1 MIYSMTAYTQQKQSN
16 EHGNFSLEIR
26 SVNHRYLELHL
37 RIPDYFRAMES
48 RIREILGHH
57 LARGKLDITLN
68 FLPSE
73 AIGKL
78 SLNLPLVKQLAE
90 ANEQVLAS
98 FAKVDSMRTS
108 DVLRWPGV
116 VMETDVD
123 ISLFATT
130 IDELFEKACQDLLA
144 TRTREGQAIKEF
156 LIERTEII
164 EQEIKKLQSRIPE
177 INTELRTKM
186 QKRLAEVKENVDP
199 SRFEQEIVMLLQKAD
214 IAEEINRI
222 DTHIN
227 EVRRILNKG
236 GVCGRRLD
244 FLMQELHREANT
256 LGSKSIDVA
265 MSNCSVELKVSIDQ
279 MREQVQ
285 NIE

>member
-1 MIYSMTAYTQQKQSN
+1 MINSMTAYTQQKLTDQ
-16 EHGNFSLEIR
+16 HGNFSLEIR

-37 RIPDYFRAMES
+37 RIPDFFRAMEL
-48 RIREILGHH
+48 RIRELMARH

-78 SLNLPLVKQLAE
+78 SLNLPLIKQLAE

-98 FAKVDSMRTS
+98 FAKVDNMRTS

-116 VMETDVD
+116 VLETDVD
-123 ISLFATT
+123 VSLFETT
-130 IDELFEKACQDLLA
+130 IDSLFEKACQDLVA
-144 TRTREGQAIKEF
+144 TRHREGRAIKDF
-156 LIERTEII
+156 LLSRTEII
-164 EQEIKKLQSRIPE
+164 NQEIRKLQARIPE
-177 INTELRTKM
+177 INTTLRTKM
-186 QKRLAEVKENVDP
+186 QKRLADVKESVDP
-199 SRFEQEIVMLLQKAD
+199 SRFEQEIVMLLQKSD
-214 IAEEINRI
+214 VAEEINRI
-222 DTHIN
+222 DTHIS
-227 EVRRILNKG
+227 EVHRILNKG

-256 LGSKSIDVA
+256 LGSKSIDAA
-265 MSNCSVELKVSIDQ
+265 MSNCSVELKVTIDQ